1 MQKKFTL
8 VLVALFVALAA
19 GSLYSAEKAMVKRI
33 ERVEVRKAAGDNDLM
48 PARLMQLFKFAEEI
62 ELTNPQLL
70 QLRMV
75 FQKQSEACKKNLLN
89 EKQFKKLNDSNI
101 SEAEVRKLA
110 AAKAK
115 QLEESIIAKFKMQ
128 QEIKKIFTPEQLK
141 KLEKLK
147 AEKPSRK
154 GMPFMKGGKMGP
166 PMMPFWNK
174 AGKDRKGPPAM
185 WRNMFNRK
193 PGKPVMPKPARRQ
206 HKDSPEAV
214 IDEMESIL
222 DDVDSGE

>member
-1 MQKKFTL
+1 MQKKFAL
-8 VLVALFVALAA
+8 VLVALFVVLAA

-33 ERVEVRKAAGDNDLM
+33 ERVEVRKAAGDNNMM
-48 PARLMQLFKFAEEI
+48 PARLMQLFKLADEL
-62 ELTNPQLL
+62 ELTNSQLL

-75 FQKQSEACKKNLLN
+75 FQKQSEARKKNMQN
-89 EKQFKKLNDSNI
+89 EKQFKQLNDSNI
-101 SEAEVRKLA
+101 TEAEVRKLA

-128 QEIKKIFTPEQLK
+128 QEIKKVFTPEQLIKIEKMNAK
-141 KLEKLK
+141 KTV
-147 AEKPSRK
+147 RK
-154 GMPFMKGGKMGP
+154 GP

-193 PGKPVMPKPARRQ
+193 PGKPGIPKPARRQ

-222 DDVDSGE
+222 DDIDSGE